1 MSRIAT
7 LAILSLLIQ
16 WRTWPLLDEVRSE
29 HTAEIDLQSFVAD
42 EADLV
47 PWDQVYLDILDQAPF
62 KIYYR

>member
-1 MSRIAT
+1 MSRIAS

-16 WRTWPLLDEVRSE
+16 WWTWPLLDEVRSE
-29 HTAEIDLQSFVAD
+29 HPAGIDLQSFVAD

-62 KIYYR
+62 